1 MKNHNRFG
9 FFFVLLTCF
18 FTASWSLNIDSL
30 PVWNDNQN
38 QIKEEIKSPVKNDS
52 LKLKTRGSKSLQV
65 VVGDGGTQVDQ
76 ELRLSIQGEISP
88 SVYVDALLSDV
99 GRSPADQN
107 TATLQEVD
115 QIYFRV
121 ESPHVSLHLGDFSW
135 KQNEFGL
142 LGLERSS
149 LGIGAAL
156 RYSNVEVRGAYGS
169 DELTRDVHVFN
180 GVDGQRSGY
189 MVSSGGLYQ
198 TIVPGSEKVWVNG
211 SLLKKDIDYNLNYA
225 VGVLDFKGTQLP
237 GAQDEIRVEY
247 DSYGS
252 ESISSLKAFEGRYR
266 SKNIWL
272 DVGGF
277 RLSSDVERLK
287 RGTWT
292 ENDYEKLK
300 ADLGTGSL
308 WSDSLSYVSR

>member
-38 QIKEEIKSPVKNDS
+38 QIKDEIQIPVKRDS
-52 LKLKTRGSKSLQV
+52 LKLKTQGSKSLQV

-135 KQNEFGL
+135 KHNE
-142 LGLERSS
+142 
-149 LGIGAAL
+149 IGRA
-156 RYSNVEVRGAYGS
+156 
-169 DELTRDVHVFN
+169 HV
-180 GVDGQRSGY
+180 
-189 MVSSGGLYQ
+189 
-198 TIVPGSEKVWVNG
+198 
-211 SLLKKDIDYNLNYA
+211 
-225 VGVLDFKGTQLP
+225 
-237 GAQDEIRVEY
+237 
-247 DSYGS
+247 
-252 ESISSLKAFEGRYR
+252 
-266 SKNIWL
+266 
-272 DVGGF
+272 
-277 RLSSDVERLK
+277 
-287 RGTWT
+287 
-292 ENDYEKLK
+292 
-300 ADLGTGSL
+300 
-308 WSDSLSYVSR
+308 